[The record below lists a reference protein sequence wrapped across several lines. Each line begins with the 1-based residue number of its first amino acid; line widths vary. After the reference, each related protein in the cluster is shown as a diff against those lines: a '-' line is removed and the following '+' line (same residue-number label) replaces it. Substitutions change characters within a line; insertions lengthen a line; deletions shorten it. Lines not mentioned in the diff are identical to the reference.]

1 MKTASKKQ
9 LRFVVPF
16 RSTSRNVISI
26 ASPLIPDTDRIPV
39 GGNYAG
45 GAQRMERKVA
55 RGRSSEGRERR
66 SGVPKKQRS
75 IIDTGIM
82 ARAERSPLFRVHFVT
97 DASDIRGS
105 LASGN

>member
-16 RSTSRNVISI
+16 RSTSQNVISI

-55 RGRSSEGRERR
+55 HATGQARGENA
-66 SGVPKKQRS
+66 VP
-75 IIDTGIM
+75 
-82 ARAERSPLFRVHFVT
+82 ASPKNSVQ
-97 DASDIRGS
+97 
-105 LASGN
+105 